1 MKQIR
6 DVVWVILMAAI
17 ACSDKSAVTSGDAD
31 ILSPVP
37 EGAQALSLLG
47 QPLGSTTPPAQPSEK
62 YIEAKKNFK
71 ADPSNP
77 DNIIWFGRWT
87 AYSGNH
93 REAIRIYTEG
103 IKKFPADARFYRHRG
118 HRYITLRE
126 FDRAIRDFEKAA
138 EMIKGTKDEIEPDG
152 QPNAQNTPVSSLHS
166 NIYYHL
172 ALAYYLKNDM
182 ENALRVTRIGLAA
195 SANDDKIVS
204 TMHWLYMILRRL
216 GREDE
221 AKRALEP
228 IRVDM
233 NIIENQAYHQLCLF
247 YKGEFDIDK
256 LTGGSLAGSSGDA
269 VTYGLANWHL
279 YNGRKNEAK
288 AVYKKILDSP
298 GWASFGYIAAEAD
311 WAREFPGEP
320 IK

>member
-1 MKQIR
+1 MKSIR
-6 DVVWVILMAAI
+6 LALCFALFAGI
-17 ACSDKSAVTSGDAD
+17 ACSDKAVVKSSDAD
-31 ILSPVP
+31 ILGPVP
-37 EGAQALSLLG
+37 EGAQALSLFG
-47 QPLGSTTPPAQPSEK
+47 QPLGSTAPPAQPSEK
-62 YIEAKKNFK
+62 YLEAKKNVD

-77 DNIIWFGRWT
+77 DNVIWFGRWT
-87 AYSGNH
+87 AYSGDH
-93 REAIRIYTEG
+93 RGAIRIYTEG

-138 EMIKGTKDEIEPDG
+138 VMIEGTKDEIEPDG
-152 QPNAQNTPVSSLHS
+152 QPNAQNTPISSLHS

-182 ENALRVTRIGLAA
+182 ENALRVTRLGLAA
-195 SANDDKIVS
+195 STNDDKIVS
-204 TMHWLYMILRRL
+204 TMHWLYMILRRM
-216 GREDE
+216 GRGDE

-228 IRVDM
+228 IRADM

-247 YKGEFDIDK
+247 YKGGIDDDK
-256 LTGGSLAGSSGDA
+256 LTGGLLADSSGDA
-269 VTYGLANWHL
+269 VSYGLANWHL

-320 IK
+320 IR

>member
-1 MKQIR
+1 MKHFR
-6 DVVWVILMAAI
+6 NVVWVVLMATI
-17 ACSDKSAVTSGDAD
+17 ACADKSVVKSGDAD

-47 QPLGSTTPPAQPSEK
+47 QPLGSTTPSAQPSEK
-62 YIEAKKNFK
+62 YVEAKKNFE

-103 IKKFPADARFYRHRG
+103 IKKFPTDARFYRHRG
-118 HRYITLRE
+118 HRDITLRE
-126 FDRAIRDFEKAA
+126 FDRAVRDLEKAA
-138 EMIKGTKDEIEPDG
+138 ELIKGTKDEIEPDG
-152 QPNAQNTPVSSLHS
+152 QPNAKNTPISSLHS

-172 ALAYYLKNDM
+172 ALAYYLRNDM
-182 ENALRVTRIGLAA
+182 ENALRVSRTGLEI

-221 AKRALEP
+221 AKRALDP
-228 IRVDM
+228 IRADL
-233 NIIENQAYHQLCLF
+233 NIVENQAYHQLCLF
-247 YKGEFDIDK
+247 YKGEIDIDK
-256 LTGGSLAGSSGDA
+256 LTGGSLTGSGGDA
-269 VTYGLANWHL
+269 VTYGLAHWYL
-279 YNGRKNEAK
+279 YNGHKDEAK
-288 AVYKKILDSP
+288 RVYKKILGSP

-311 WAREFPGEP
+311 WVREFPSEP